1 MISAVGQSALV
12 APGAEALRP
21 GAQAQAAAPAGVSF
35 QSVLNDAV
43 KNVASDLNASEVAA
57 RGALTGTTGTRE
69 VVDAIMKAERSVQTA
84 IAIRDKLVS
93 GYHELSRMQI

>member
-1 MISAVGQSALV
+1 MISPVGQAALI
-12 APGAEALRP
+12 APGTGALSP
-21 GAQAQAAAPAGVSF
+21 GAQSQAASPAGVSF

-43 KNVASDLNASEVAA
+43 KSVATDLNASEAAA

-69 VVDAIMKAERSVQTA
+69 AVDAIMKAERSVQTA